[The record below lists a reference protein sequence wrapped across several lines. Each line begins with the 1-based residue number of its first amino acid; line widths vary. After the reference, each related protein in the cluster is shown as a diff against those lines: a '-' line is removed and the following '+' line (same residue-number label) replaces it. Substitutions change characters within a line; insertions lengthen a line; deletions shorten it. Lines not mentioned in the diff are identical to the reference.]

1 LPEFIRPRT
10 ISSCGIFVGCPDST
24 EIEDEKVKAALQ
36 SMPLRAITEWV
47 EDSNGHQFFASQHQ
61 NYAPD
66 QVLLSSQS
74 FGMIGRYI

>member
-1 LPEFIRPRT
+1 LELENFSFPAVFPT
-10 ISSCGIFVGCPDST
+10 ANST
-24 EIEDEKVKAALQ
+24 EIEVKAALQ

-66 QVLLSSQS
+66 QVLSSSQS
-74 FGMIGRYI
+74 FGMIGRYILPVTIS